1 VGTETLSKN
10 ALPKSESALAW
21 QPMKPSIENE
31 VLMNESSSSD
41 AFFEPFEKS
50 ASEVLLR
57 LKNEKLT
64 EKEVE
69 ENQGI
74 HRIEAI
80 IFELQTTKLQFQS
93 IVTRQSD

>member
-1 VGTETLSKN
+1 
-10 ALPKSESALAW
+10 
-21 QPMKPSIENE
+21 
-31 VLMNESSSSD
+31 MNESSSSD

-74 HRIEAI
+74 HRIEAF
-80 IFELQTTKLQFQS
+80 IFELQTTKLQFQKGLINRNQAIRLIS
-93 IVTRQSD
+93 QAARQWATFDVPEKPSAGETL